1 MPVDSGFAR
10 ARLTARRDLNGASK
24 SGLVADSEFRSS
36 GVKGFASASLGRKG
50 VVESSPHILPMG
62 KDDSRSHGAD

>member
-1 MPVDSGFAR
+1 
-10 ARLTARRDLNGASK
+10 LNGASK
-24 SGLVADSEFRSS
+24 NGLVADSEFRLS

-50 VVESSPHILPMG
+50 LVESSPHILPMG